1 MTLNFSTLAYYS
13 KVTNILR
20 GKGVKVK
27 RFCVHLGTIHF
38 QSFDW
43 AEPTKWP
50 ADEVAQRGQAK
61 APYGQDKCALRLM
74 VFTKFGI

>member
-50 ADEVAQRGQAK
+50 TEAK
-61 APYGQDKCALRLM
+61 APYGQDKWALRLM
-74 VFTKFGI
+74 VFTKFGIQEGWQ

>member
-43 AEPTKWP
+43 AEP
-50 ADEVAQRGQAK
+50 K